1 VLESLL
7 ALPKAT
13 PRPRCTVLDHM
24 ATVAPLLKGQNF
36 EEDRMTDLDRILI
49 PLALFLMEEIGW
61 LLMVR
66 ALVL

>member
-1 VLESLL
+1 ML
-7 ALPKAT
+7 
-13 PRPRCTVLDHM
+13 RPRCSGLEPYGPL
-24 ATVAPLLKGQNF
+24 APLLKGQNF
-36 EEDRMTDLDRILI
+36 EEDRMNDLDRILI

>member
-1 VLESLL
+1 ML
-7 ALPKAT
+7 
-13 PRPRCTVLDHM
+13 RPRCTVLDHM